1 MNQPTSGELAAET
14 PLAKASLTQGS
25 AGGGQAFV
33 QFGQANDSPS
43 SFSGTEQSGSSL
55 MSLLTRS
62 SSSES
67 TSSVDQDGD
76 QVSPM
81 TSVSATASSAPTAA
95 SSPANAPSA
104 TDAAFLDNSEYSS
117 PEALKRWEPMV
128 ANLPPE
134 EREQAAKELNR
145 PIAAALMARED
156 GPNAE
161 KAMAFINANPA
172 LKTAVDVGKDGGN
185 ADGKITNKDL
195 KAFAKN
201 MEKAADNADKDV
213 AKYMEDN
220 PGADPQSLE
229 MVRSAAVMRANMPLA
244 TAADPHHAVG
254 AADKTDVDGNVSA
267 EGLKAL
273 IKSNPGLSG
282 TLKQSCN
289 MWSQAGFL
297 SQVDEAGLTGRKKA
311 AHSPDQ
317 VFDASNMSEWIR
329 KSAPKMVASSPACS
343 AMPRR

>member
-1 MNQPTSGELAAET
+1 MRISSSPSPALGSIVNQPTSGELAAET
-14 PLAKASLTQGS
+14 PLAKASLTQSG

-67 TSSVDQDGD
+67 TSSVDQDSD

-81 TSVSATASSAPTAA
+81 TSVSSTASASPTAA
-95 SSPANAPSA
+95 SNPANAPSA

-145 PIAAALMARED
+145 PIAAAWMAREN

-244 TAADPHHAVG
+244 TAAP
-254 AADKTDVDGNVSA
+254 T
-267 EGLKAL
+267 L
-273 IKSNPGLSG
+273 IMQSG
-282 TLKQSCN
+282 RRT
-289 MWSQAGFL
+289 
-297 SQVDEAGLTGRKKA
+297 R
-311 AHSPDQ
+311 P
-317 VFDASNMSEWIR
+317 MSMAM
-329 KSAPKMVASSPACS
+329 SAPRV
-343 AMPRR
+343 

>member
-1 MNQPTSGELAAET
+1 MATMRISSSPSPALGSIVNQPTSGELAAET
-14 PLAKASLTQGS
+14 PLAKASLTQSG

-67 TSSVDQDGD
+67 TSSVDQDSD

-81 TSVSATASSAPTAA
+81 TSVSSTASASPTAA
-95 SSPANAPSA
+95 SNPANAPSA

-145 PIAAALMARED
+145 PIAAAWMAREN

-161 KAMAFINANPA
+161 K
-172 LKTAVDVGKDGGN
+172 
-185 ADGKITNKDL
+185 
-195 KAFAKN
+195 
-201 MEKAADNADKDV
+201 
-213 AKYMEDN
+213 
-220 PGADPQSLE
+220 
-229 MVRSAAVMRANMPLA
+229 
-244 TAADPHHAVG
+244 
-254 AADKTDVDGNVSA
+254 
-267 EGLKAL
+267 
-273 IKSNPGLSG
+273 
-282 TLKQSCN
+282 
-289 MWSQAGFL
+289 
-297 SQVDEAGLTGRKKA
+297 
-311 AHSPDQ
+311 
-317 VFDASNMSEWIR
+317 
-329 KSAPKMVASSPACS
+329 
-343 AMPRR
+343 